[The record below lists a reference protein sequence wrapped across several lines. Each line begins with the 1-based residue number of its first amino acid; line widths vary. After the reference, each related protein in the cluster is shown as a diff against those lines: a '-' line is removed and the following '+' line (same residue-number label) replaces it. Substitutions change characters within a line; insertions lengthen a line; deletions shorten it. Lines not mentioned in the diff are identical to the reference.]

1 MPFAASKG
9 WLLNGKWNANRNF
22 YRKETT
28 ATNTFRYFREGIPEI
43 NPDEGCKMS
52 MKRPVIRTLSV
63 LALLLLIILPSDNLQ
78 AQFSRG
84 TQMSFGKNRVQYNDF
99 YWTFYRFKNFDAYFY
114 VGGQEL
120 AIYTGRT
127 ADREIEEIERLF
139 DYKINGRF
147 QFVVYNK
154 LSDLKQSNIG
164 LENEELLTNTGGLTK
179 IIGNKVLLYFDG
191 DYRKMR
197 EQIRGGVAQVMLNQL
212 MFGGN
217 IKDRLQSAVLLTLPD
232 WYTQG
237 LIAYISRGW
246 SVEADNRL
254 RDGILSGHFRKFN
267 KLTGEE
273 AQFAGHSMWNYIV
286 EVYGQASVSNLL
298 YMTRINRNIE
308 SGFLYVLGSP
318 LKQLTRNWLDYY
330 QRIYIQDEKER
341 VIPATGIVYKD
352 RKPSR
357 QISQLISS
365 PDGSQLAFVTN
376 DLGKYKIWLY
386 DIRSKKLRKLGKGG
400 FKSILQA
407 QDLSFPVLS
416 WHPAGRFVTVIVEQG
431 GKLWMDYYHTDKKSK
446 RERNK
451 FFYFEK
457 VQSFNYAANGQ
468 DMVMSA
474 VQKGQSD
481 IFLFNVRTRT
491 YEQITKDYWDDIDP
505 HFVMDDKNIIF
516 SSNREEDTLKV
527 TSFKEHR
534 NHPVHGSTD
543 IFLFDNES
551 KSSLLTRLTN
561 TPDVNETKA
570 MMLDSLHF
578 TFVSDQNG
586 IKNRFVSTL
595 ESTISYI
602 DTSIHYRYIINSFPV
617 TNYSRNIQL
626 HDVNF
631 RQTNTAELI
640 RYKNRN
646 TIFVN
651 SIPVIDSSSALK
663 LKDTPLR
670 KKQPFIEQSAN
681 PVNSTSPG
689 VTVINLKPEDN
700 NIQPES
706 PETDSSKI
714 DVSNYVFQTEF
725 PKKKKK
731 EAEKVI
737 PKENA
742 EEGNTRSVSLT
753 EDSVTLPPPDTAEF
767 WLPKQRNYDIAF
779 APGYVL
785 TQLDNNLL
793 NETYQA
799 FTGGAVYFDPG
810 LNGLFKIG
818 LNDLM
823 DDYRFVGAF
832 RISGNLNSNE
842 YFLSFENLKH
852 RLDQQ
857 VSFYRQG
864 REEVNSFS
872 YFKIHTHELKYTT
885 RWPFN
890 DLASIRGSAAYR
902 IDRIVAL
909 STDRINL
916 GIPNQFSQWGST
928 HIEYV
933 FDNTIST
940 GLNLYNGFRYKL
952 FGELFRE
959 LETKKSLLGVLG
971 ADFRYYLKLHR
982 QIIWANRIAAS
993 TSFGD
998 LKLIYYLG
1006 STDNAIVPSDN
1017 FNQDIRVD
1025 YSQNY
1030 VFQALATNLRG
1041 FTQNIRNGSSFAVMN
1056 SEVRVP
1062 VFQYILNKPI
1072 RSDFIRNFQIIGFG
1086 DLGTAWTGSS
1096 PYGSGN
1102 SLFTQVYTNNPVTI
1116 TVKKDIEPFV
1126 AGYGFGLRSR
1136 VLGYFIRGDW
1146 AWGYDD
1152 GVVGKRIFYFSLGL
1166 DF

>member
-1 MPFAASKG
+1 M
-9 WLLNGKWNANRNF
+9 RNLKSAF
-22 YRKETT
+22 S
-28 ATNTFRYFREGIPEI
+28 TFRNI
-43 NPDEGCKMS
+43 
-52 MKRPVIRTLSV
+52 
-63 LALLLLIILPSDNLQ
+63 LLLLLVTVPNVQLF

-84 TQMSFGKNRVQYNDF
+84 TQMTFGKNRVQYNEF

-120 AIYTGRT
+120 ATYTGRT
-127 ADREIEEIERLF
+127 ADREIEDIERLF

-147 QFVVYNK
+147 QFIVYNK

-164 LENEELLTNTGGLTK
+164 LESEELLTNTGGLTK

-237 LIAYISRGW
+237 LVAYISRGW
-246 SVEADNRL
+246 SVENDNRL
-254 RDGILSGHFRKFN
+254 RDGILSGHFKKFN

-318 LKQLTRNWLDYY
+318 LKQLTSNWLDYY
-330 QRIYIQDEKER
+330 QRLYMNDEKER
-341 VIPATGIVYKD
+341 ETPSKGLVYKD

-357 QISQLISS
+357 LVTQMSLS
-365 PDGSQLAFVTN
+365 PDGNQVAFVTN
-376 DLGKYKIWLY
+376 DLGKYKIWVY
-386 DIRSKKLRKLGKGG
+386 DIRNDKLRKLGKGG
-400 FKSILQA
+400 FKSVQQA

-416 WHPAGRFVTVIVEQG
+416 WHPAGRFVTGIIEKR
-431 GKLWMDYYHTDKKSK
+431 GKLWMDYYYTDKKTK

-457 VQSFNYAANGQ
+457 VQSFNYAGNGQ
-468 DMVMSA
+468 DMVVSA
-474 VQKGQSD
+474 VLKGQSD
-481 IFLFNVRTRT
+481 IFVFNTRTRT
-491 YEQITKDYWDDIDP
+491 YTQVTKDYWDDLDP
-505 HFVMDDKNIIF
+505 HFVFGDRDIVF

-527 TSFKEHR
+527 TSFREHR
-534 NHPVHGSTD
+534 NHPVHGNTD
-543 IFLFDNES
+543 VFLYDNET
-551 KSSLLTRLTN
+551 KSELLTRLTN

-578 TFVSDQNG
+578 TFLSDQNG
-586 IKNRFVSTL
+586 IINRFVSTL
-595 ESTISYI
+595 DSSISYI
-602 DTSIHYRYIINSFPV
+602 DTTIHYRYNITSFPV
-617 TNYSRNIQL
+617 TNYSRNILMQ
-626 HDVNF
+626 DVNF
-631 RQTNTAELI
+631 RQTQTAEMV
-640 RYKNRN
+640 RNKNR
-646 TIFVN
+646 TCIYVKP
-651 SIPVIDSSSALK
+651 IPYIDSTSALI

-670 KKQPFIEQSAN
+670 KKLSAFNQVAN
-681 PVNSTSPG
+681 PQVTTSPG
-689 VTVINLKPEDN
+689 ITVINLDPEKN
-700 NIQPES
+700 NQTETQPA
-706 PETDSSKI
+706 DSNKI
-714 DVSNYVFQTEF
+714 DVSNYQFQTEF
-725 PKKKKK
+725 PKKKK
-731 EAEKVI
+731 EEKKTEVANDLPSGPI
-737 PKENA
+737 
-742 EEGNTRSVSLT
+742 TITDDSTLVSK
-753 EDSVTLPPPDTAEF
+753 PDTAEF
-767 WLPKQRNYDIAF
+767 WMPKQRNYDVAF
-779 APGYVL
+779 AANYVL

-823 DDYRFVGAF
+823 DDYRFVGGF
-832 RISGNLNSNE
+832 RLSGNLNSNE
-842 YFLSFENLKH
+842 YFLSFENLKR

-864 REEVNSFS
+864 REEVLGFT
-872 YFKIHTHELKYTT
+872 YFKIHTHELKYTA

-890 DLASIRGSAAYR
+890 DLASIRGAASYR
-902 IDRIVAL
+902 IDRVVAL
-909 STDRINL
+909 STDQINL
-916 GIPNQFSQWGST
+916 AVPNQYSQWGST
-928 HIEYV
+928 HVEYV

-940 GLNLYNGFRYKL
+940 GLNLYNGLRYKL

-959 LETKKSLLGVLG
+959 LETKKSLLGVIG
-971 ADFRYYLKLHR
+971 ADFRYYLKIHR
-982 QIIWANRIAAS
+982 QIVWANRIAAS

-1030 VFQALATNLRG
+1030 VFQAVATNLRG
-1041 FTQNIRNGSSFAVMN
+1041 FTQNIRNGSSFALMN
-1056 SEVRVP
+1056 SEIRVP

-1072 RSDFIRNFQIIGFG
+1072 RSDFIRNFQVIGFG
-1086 DLGTAWTGSS
+1086 DVGTAWTGTS

-1102 SLFTQVYTNNPVTI
+1102 SLFTSVYTNNPVTI

-1136 VLGYFIRGDW
+1136 VLGYFLRADW

-1152 GVVGKRIFYFSLGL
+1152 GVVQDRIFYFSLGL